1 LAQEI
6 QDMKLPAPSV
16 YVRVVRVEFEPDS
29 KIPQEIQDEIVKNE
43 AGQTHEEDA
52 DSDYLKD
59 MATEIAEVS
68 VRGSLQSAGYF
79 RVLTTAKATV
89 LKNKNPD
96 IDVSLTVSAE
106 PGDQYRLGEIEFKD
120 ADPDKTLA
128 YSAETLSALIPLKRG
143 DLLNVDAIRKG
154 LRDLTKLY
162 GRDGYIDITAE
173 PQFDIHE
180 ETKIID
186 LTLLVEAQKQY
197 RIRQIEFW
205 GVKLEVESQL
215 RQSYQ
220 QSGEV
225 FDKSRM
231 DKFFRENAKL
241 LPADATPDKDVSIHR
256 DTRAGMLD
264 LVFDLRKCPGPGG

>member
-1 LAQEI
+1 
-6 QDMKLPAPSV
+6 
-16 YVRVVRVEFEPDS
+16 
-29 KIPQEIQDEIVKNE
+29 
-43 AGQTHEEDA
+43 
-52 DSDYLKD
+52 
-59 MATEIAEVS
+59 
-68 VRGSLQSAGYF
+68 
-79 RVLTTAKATV
+79 
-89 LKNKNPD
+89 
-96 IDVSLTVSAE
+96 LTVSAE